1 MNRNFAGTLSLAVLS
16 LTLTS
21 GAHAQSIVKADVPF
35 AFNVGASELPAGQY
49 QIKEDHMRLSICIL
63 NVKTGALVTVPVQ
76 QDSYTAA
83 HPTMIFRNVGDRHFL
98 ARISETADGLNLTL
112 PVSKTEKQMQAVEE
126 AKGKSPDS
134 KGVLVALK

>member
-1 MNRNFAGTLSLAVLS
+1 MNRNFIGTLSLAVLS

-21 GAHAQSIVKADVPF
+21 GAYAQSIVKATSPSLQR
-35 AFNVGASELPAGQY
+35 GASQMPAGQY
-49 QIKEDHMRLSICIL
+49 QIKEDHMRLSITIL
-63 NVKTGALVTVPVQ
+63 NVQTGALVSVPVQ

-98 ARISETADGLNLTL
+98 ARVSESMDGLNLTI
-112 PVSKTEKQMQAVEE
+112 PVSKAERQYQAVEE
-126 AKGKSPDS
+126 AKGKSADS